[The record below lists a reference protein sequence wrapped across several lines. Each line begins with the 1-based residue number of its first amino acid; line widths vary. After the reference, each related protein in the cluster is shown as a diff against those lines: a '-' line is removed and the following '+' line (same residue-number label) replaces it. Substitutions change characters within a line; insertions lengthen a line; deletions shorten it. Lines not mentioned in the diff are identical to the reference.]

1 MNEQIKR
8 ALTATKQY
16 WADASKAKKKAIAG
30 GTAAALVIALV
41 LSLFL
46 NTKDYVV
53 IYEGLAQ
60 TEAVEIL
67 GKLQEMGV
75 SAKVD
80 HNDSILVLKDEEDQI
95 RMALA
100 TEGYPKSGLSYYLI
114 EKGSGML
121 TTDYEKK
128 QYANIQLQER
138 IAASIRTLDGVRD
151 AVVTITMPEDKVF
164 YLEEKE
170 SASASAVIH
179 TETGYTLSDGQIA
192 GIRNLIAR
200 SVLGLAQDNIALI
213 DSQGNDLTEDGISG
227 SPDFLKVTL
236 TKEIENEIRKKIH
249 TVLTGPYEEDDFK
262 ISVTARINT
271 DAMIKE
277 ETLYTP
283 SADGN
288 NTGVISESSISTESY
303 VSGVGDGGVAGTSS
317 NAQIPT
323 YPAEGGLAD
332 SSSNSSS
339 EQIKYQ
345 VSQVKSQTQRSGAD
359 VEAISIG
366 IAINKDV
373 FEPGERERIIQL
385 VAFSAGVTAESIAV
399 ENFKFRVE
407 EETPVLPEAE
417 PGILEGKLIY
427 IAGGGGLLLLIIIA
441 VIVMSLKKK
450 KKKMIPA
457 LATDL
462 STVGPEAALNQL
474 FGPPGP
480 VGQITPITDSR
491 GQAIKEFARENPDI
505 VAQMIKSWLRSEND

>member
-170 SASASAVIH
+170 STSASAVIH

-200 SVLGLAQDNIALI
+200 SVLGLDQGNIALI
-213 DSQGNDLTEDGISG
+213 DSQGNDLTDDGING

-303 VSGVGDGGVAGTSS
+303 FSGLGDGGVAGTSS

-323 YPAEGGLAD
+323 YPAEEGLAD

-407 EETPVLPEAE
+407 DAPVVPNVE
-417 PGILEGKLIY
+417 PGILDGKLMY
-427 IAGGGGLLLLIIIA
+427 VAGGGGLLLLILIA
-441 VIVMSLKKK
+441 VIVMALKKK
-450 KKKMIPA
+450 SKKRTLAM
-457 LATDL
+457 ATDL
-462 STVGPEAALNQL
+462 STVGAEAALNQL